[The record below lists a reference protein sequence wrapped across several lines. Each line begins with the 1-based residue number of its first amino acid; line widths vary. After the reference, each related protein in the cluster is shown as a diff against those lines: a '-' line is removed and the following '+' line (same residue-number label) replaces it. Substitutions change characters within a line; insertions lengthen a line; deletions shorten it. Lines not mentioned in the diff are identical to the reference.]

1 MSPAPRVTDADVDR
15 LGELVGLRIDQ
26 AERAAVATALAAM
39 LAAADLVM
47 EFSLPED
54 VHPAPVFRP

>member
-15 LGELVGLRIDQ
+15 LGELVGLRIDP

-47 EFSLPED
+47 EFPLPED
-54 VHPAPVFRP
+54 VHPAPAFRP